1 MPGNLGQ
8 TPLWS
13 FPWTCQRPHSWLCV
27 LVCRVG
33 AKGGSLQGWGR
44 GGARGLLLRNW
55 PSLPTPLFQG
65 EKGEP
70 GMVFSPDGRA
80 LTSAQ
85 KGAKVRGRLGPAGT
99 LRPAWPG
106 QRGLG
111 AVETAQRGL
120 AS

>member
-44 GGARGLLLRNW
+44 GG
-55 PSLPTPLFQG
+55 
-65 EKGEP
+65 
-70 GMVFSPDGRA
+70 
-80 LTSAQ
+80 
-85 KGAKVRGRLGPAGT
+85 GA
-99 LRPAWPG
+99 RPALAELAFLTHPPVPG
-106 QRGLG
+106 REG
-111 AVETAQRGL
+111 
-120 AS
+120 